1 MFSKS
6 HVTFALLHY
15 ASITCAFLAIVSLP
29 HQSLADEEKETV
41 QPLHNAH
48 AHNDYWHDK
57 PLLDAMSSGFMSVE
71 CDIFLSKNEL
81 LVGHEP
87 SELTREKTFEKL
99 YLQPLSQIVNSNG
112 GMVYKNRRPFILLVD
127 LKSERQA
134 TYEALRTVLEKYK
147 SMLTTWDDNCV
158 QHGAVTIVLTSA
170 KPYAKLISKGMR
182 YTSRDG
188 RLTDQYSSIRSCKMP
203 LISDRWGA
211 HFSWNGK
218 GPFPDAE
225 REKLKSIA
233 INCHSHGRLLR
244 MWGTPENEALWQ
256 ELLNAG
262 VDLINTDDL
271 SRLKIFL
278 LNASLNNP
286 SANIE

>member
-6 HVTFALLHY
+6 RVPFTILHHT
-15 ASITCAFLAIVSLP
+15 SITCAFLAIVSLT
-29 HQSLADEEKETV
+29 HQSLANEEKETI

-57 PLLDAMSSGFMSVE
+57 PLLDAISSGFMSVE
-71 CDIFLSKNEL
+71 CDIFLSNNEL

-87 SELTREKTFEKL
+87 SELTIEKTFEKL
-99 YLQPLSQIVNSNG
+99 YLQPLEKIVITNG
-112 GMVYKNRRPFILLVD
+112 GMVYRNSRPFILLVD

-134 TYEALRTVLEKYK
+134 TYEALRNVLKKYK

-170 KPYAKLISKGMR
+170 KPYAKLISKGIR

-188 RLTDQYSSIRSCKMP
+188 RLTDQHNSVRSCEMP

-211 HFSWNGK
+211 HFSWKGK
-218 GPFPDAE
+218 GPFPETE
-225 REKLKSIA
+225 REKLKRIA

-271 SRLKIFL
+271 PRLKVFL
-278 LNASLNNP
+278 LNRHLYNP
-286 SANIE
+286 TADIE